1 MERRT
6 MFKALVAVGFTG
18 LLAAGVFALDNK
30 DTPPCCQKK
39 DQPQAGAA
47 KEKPRTKMRCT
58 LTGKVVDECCCEQRD
73 GKTYCPLAGKTVDSC
88 CCEPVAD
95 ETERK

>member
-6 MFKALVAVGFTG
+6 MFKALVAVSVTG
-18 LLAAGVFALDNK
+18 LLGAGTFALDKK

-39 DQPQAGAA
+39 DKPQTGAA

-58 LTGKVVDECCCEQRD
+58 LTGKIIDECCCEQRD
-73 GKTYCPLAGKTVDSC
+73 GKTYCPLAATNVDAC
-88 CCEPVAD
+88 CCEPVVA
-95 ETERK
+95 EASKK